1 MINLHLDIDIRT
13 LPEEEAKKKI
23 DDTIF
28 IAEHFC
34 SIELFEVCK
43 YCSENALHMA
53 EQINYVKGIAGSKYV
68 LGMHYDKLN
77 DFLKAIP
84 LLEDSVK
91 IYDSINDFKNA
102 GIACKELGI
111 CCWKAGDYKSQI
123 DNFFKALYHFRQF
136 GDEKLESDILNC
148 IGNYYLIVVEYP
160 LALEYYSMALTLSRK
175 FLNISVFIIILYNK
189 ACTYY
194 NLREY
199 SKALSHLYAAQD
211 INLKIEQN
219 RYFEH
224 RIMNTTASIH
234 SLQGDY
240 ENAESI
246 YLKCLNYFMK
256 TNRNVDRCDTL
267 VNLANNYSS
276 MNKQELA
283 EATYQQALAL
293 STEINNK
300 TMMVN
305 SCRELSKFYMRAG
318 NFKEALLYMRKFS
331 ILDFERNKTL
341 QENNVRKLN
350 VLHKVD
356 ITKKETEVLIEK
368 NEELKKINN
377 KLLRLNEEKNYFLGV
392 VTNDLKTPLKKISDN
407 IKTIRYKTKDE
418 KLTNLPEILEESSR
432 MQKIISDLLTLHE
445 IESSN

>member
-1 MINLHLDIDIRT
+1 MINLHLDIGILT
-13 LPEEEAKKKI
+13 LPEYEAKKKI

-34 SIELFEVCK
+34 SIELFEECK
-43 YCSENALHMA
+43 YCGENALRMA
-53 EQINYVKGIAGSKYV
+53 EQINYIKGIAGSKYV

-123 DNFFKALYHFRQF
+123 DNFFKALYHFRQI

-160 LALEYYSMALTLSRK
+160 LALEYYSMALKLSRK
-175 FLNISVFIIILYNK
+175 FLNISVCIIILYNK

-211 INLKIEQN
+211 FNLRIEQN
-219 RYFEH
+219 RYFEY

-240 ENAESI
+240 ENAERI

-267 VNLANNYSS
+267 VNLANNYSQ

-283 EATYQQALAL
+283 EATYQQALEL
-293 STEINNK
+293 SFEINNK
-300 TMMVN
+300 TMMVT
-305 SCRELSKFYMRAG
+305 SCRELSKFYMMAG
-318 NFKEALLYMRKFS
+318 NFKEALLFMRKFS
-331 ILDFERNKTL
+331 ILDFERNRTL

-350 VLHKVD
+350 VLHTVD
-356 ITKKETEVLIEK
+356 ITKKETQILSEK
-368 NEELKKINN
+368 NAQLKALNEELI
-377 KLLRLNEEKNYFLGV
+377 KLNSDKNYFLNIAA
-392 VTNDLKTPLKKISDN
+392 TDLKLPLEIISGN
-407 IKTIRYKTKDE
+407 VSSLRSLSNTE
-418 KLTNLPEILEESSR
+418 KLNTLKMILDESFR
-432 MQKIISDLLTLHE
+432 MQKIISELLTINE
-445 IESSN
+445 TITTG

>member
-1 MINLHLDIDIRT
+1 MINLHLDIDILT
-13 LPEEEAKKKI
+13 LPEYEAKKKI

-34 SIELFEVCK
+34 SIELFEECK
-43 YCSENALHMA
+43 YCSENALRMA
-53 EQINYVKGIAGSKYV
+53 EQINYIKGIAGSKYV

-123 DNFFKALYHFRQF
+123 DNFFKALYHFRQI

-160 LALEYYSMALTLSRK
+160 LALEYYSMALKLSRK
-175 FLNISVFIIILYNK
+175 FLNISVCIIILYNK

-211 INLKIEQN
+211 FNLKIEQN
-219 RYFEH
+219 RYFEY

-240 ENAESI
+240 ENAERI

-267 VNLANNYSS
+267 VNLANNYSQ

-283 EATYQQALAL
+283 EATYQQALEL
-293 STEINNK
+293 SFEINNK
-300 TMMVN
+300 TMMVT
-305 SCRELSKFYMRAG
+305 SCRELSKFYVMAG

-331 ILDFERNKTL
+331 ILDFERNRTL
-341 QENNVRKLN
+341 QEDNVRKLN

-356 ITKKETEVLIEK
+356 ITKKETEVLSEK
-368 NEELKKINN
+368 NEQLKS
-377 KLLRLNEEKNYFLGV
+377 LNEKLIKLNNEKNYFLNLAA
-392 VTNDLKTPLKKISDN
+392 NDLKIPLGRISGKINLIKKGGN
-407 IKTIRYKTKDE
+407 EQRHAE
-418 KLTNLPEILEESSR
+418 LTDILIESSH
-432 MQKIISDLLTLHE
+432 MQKIISELLTVN
-445 IESSN
+445 ESQSAK